1 MSISTTSGPA
11 PSPLPVSLADAY
23 RAALRRYEGGTLV
36 EILMRFGPLPLEQV
50 PKPPALPDAVKDRLS
65 DSRTLGEQLASL
77 DPGARLALGLLT
89 IVDAAPWPVIGLA
102 LTLRLVGVEPIGT
115 IRTLLERG
123 LLAIQ
128 RGEPGALVGDLAR
141 LLDGEIA
148 ADLTLIPH
156 PDALSA
162 SRTVVPEGPGPNQCG
177 QIRQVRE
184 ADGLE
189 PILRLAALWQRVSET
204 PLRQTQQGM
213 LYKRDRDRLEDEP
226 VLAGPIADALEP
238 LPDMVP
244 LWLALARGVGL
255 VIDLPGTD
263 RIEAAP
269 AEFWSDN
276 AFHLPQMIAARWL
289 GLRDWHETGGAR
301 DDGASALL
309 ALPFV
314 RPAVLLWLATLD
326 GEQWIAL
333 DDLAAHLDAQAPGW
347 DRLALA
353 GVEEPSRSRS
363 GSGSKGRS
371 NDPAPTSSA
380 LEAILLGS
388 AYVLGLVRAAEE
400 EPSGRQVVQLTPLG
414 RYALA
419 LGPPPPPRPSFEHV
433 LYVQPNFEMI
443 AYRQGLTP
451 PWIGQFSRFAH
462 WEQLGAA
469 LELKLTADSVYRGLE
484 GGLTPEAMLKRMQRH
499 SARPLPAG
507 VAEALRTWSHRR
519 ERITY
524 HASATL
530 IEFATAEDLETALT
544 AWPEDAKT
552 RPAQVAD
559 RLLLVE
565 DESAIPFQRFRL
577 TASRDYRR
585 LPESCVTVDP
595 DGVTLALDVSRS
607 DLFVE
612 AELTRFADELGFVDS
627 HQAASLPRRRF
638 QVTPASLSKAIGDG
652 VSPAFLTRWFLERT
666 GSEIPPAVRLLL
678 HAVGPSAESLQATR
692 PLVLHVPSA
701 DVLDGLAQHP
711 ATRDSLGQRL
721 GPTTV
726 IVPDDAIDR
735 LRRGLESLGLSLSDG
750 SNSPP
755 RRPS

>member
-1 MSISTTSGPA
+1 MSISISTASGPA
-11 PSPLPVSLADAY
+11 PSLLPVSSADAY
-23 RAALRRYEGGTLV
+23 RAALRRYEGATLV
-36 EILMRFGPLPLEQV
+36 EILQRFGPLDQV
-50 PKPPALPDAVKDRLS
+50 PKPPALPDAVNDRLS

-102 LTLRLVGVEPIGT
+102 LTLRLLDVEPIET
-115 IRTLLERG
+115 IKSLLERG

-128 RGEPGALVGDLAR
+128 GGDPGVTVGDLAS
-141 LLDGEIA
+141 LLIGEIA
-148 ADLTLIPH
+148 VSLTLVPH

-162 SRTVVPEGPGPNQCG
+162 SRTVVPEGTRPNHLDQV
-177 QIRQVRE
+177 RQVRE

-189 PILRLAALWQRVSET
+189 PVLRLAALWQRVGEA
-204 PLRQTQQGM
+204 PLRQTQQGA

-238 LPDMVP
+238 LPDMAA

-255 VIDLPGTD
+255 VVDLPGTD

-289 GLRDWHETGGAR
+289 GLRDWHEIGGAR
-301 DDGASALL
+301 DDGASTLL
-309 ALPFV
+309 TLPFV

-326 GEQWIAL
+326 DGQWVAL
-333 DDLAAHLDAQAPGW
+333 DDLGAHLDATAPGW
-347 DRLALA
+347 DRLVLA
-353 GVEEPSRSRS
+353 DAEEPARSRS
-363 GSGSKGRS
+363 GAASKGRS
-371 NDPAPTSSA
+371 RDQTPTSST
-380 LEAILLGS
+380 LEAVLLGP

-400 EPSGRQVVQLTPLG
+400 EPGDRRVVQLTPLG

-419 LGPPPPPRPSFEHV
+419 LGPPPPPKPSFEHF

-451 PWIGQFSRFAH
+451 LWIGHFSRFAR

-484 GGLTPEAMLKRMQRH
+484 GGLTPEAILKRLERH

-507 VAEALRTWSHRR
+507 VAEALRTWSNRR
-519 ERITY
+519 DRISY

-530 IEFATAEDLETALT
+530 IEFATAGDLEAALID
-544 AWPEDAKT
+544 WPQEAKAA
-552 RPAQVAD
+552 PARVAD

-565 DESAIPFQRFRL
+565 DDSAIPFQRFRL

-585 LPESCVTVDP
+585 LPEACVNVDP

-612 AELTRFADELGFVDS
+612 AELIRFAVEVGHVDARR
-627 HQAASLPRRRF
+627 AASLPRRRF
-638 QVTPASLSKAIGDG
+638 QVSPASLSKAVADG
-652 VSPAFLTRWFLERT
+652 LSPASLARWFTERT
-666 GSEIPPAVRLLL
+666 GGEVPPAVRLLL
-678 HAVGPSAESLQATR
+678 HAVGPDTEPLQATR
-692 PLVLHVPSA
+692 PLVLQAPSA
-701 DVLDGLAQHP
+701 EVLDGLAQHP

-726 IVPDDAIDR
+726 IVPDNSVDR
-735 LRRGLESLGLSLSDG
+735 LRRGLKSLGLSLSDG
-750 SNSPP
+750 SNSQALE
-755 RRPS
+755 SS